1 MQLNLFEP
9 QPHIV
14 SLSTAEAKIFDLKK
28 KKKREH
34 LKERKRKS
42 QIMSLGIRR
51 E

>member
-28 KKKREH
+28 KKKRAF
-34 LKERKRKS
+34 KREEEEEPNNEF
-42 QIMSLGIRR
+42 GN
-51 E
+51 